1 MFDTELINY
10 CCAQRHNENENE
22 NDDDDDDRALTSL
35 FEKLSRANDNFVGK

>member
-10 CCAQRHNENENE
+10 CCAQRHNENE